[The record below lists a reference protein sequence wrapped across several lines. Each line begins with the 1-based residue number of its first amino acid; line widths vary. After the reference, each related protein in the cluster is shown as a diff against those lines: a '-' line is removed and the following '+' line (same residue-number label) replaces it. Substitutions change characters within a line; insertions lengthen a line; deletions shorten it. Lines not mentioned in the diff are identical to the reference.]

1 MLPYCIFALHAII
14 FQFCAVL
21 KSGPAPKVLGPKRQG
36 QQQSTLWHFVQN
48 SKVAVHDQTW
58 LLHCRKH
65 YASAVLAGDTVKVRY
80 FGFRIRLISLHV
92 FLTTVANRN
101 SKMATEQLCDY
112 A

>member
-1 MLPYCIFALHAII
+1 MQLF

-92 FLTTVANRN
+92 FFKLLLQTETVKWQQSNYVIMLRI
-101 SKMATEQLCDY
+101 
-112 A
+112 